1 MLWYAQVEQFHT
13 VVKGLARGPRNIMA
27 SIRNQYLRLVT
38 SNFTR
43 LTTEIDWVV
52 KARKSTAAAF
62 LSRAESADKKDLF
75 AEPRG
80 KGKPKTLKASDLCML
95 QELWGRLVPEYGELL
110 ERCNTAQ
117 KGISRARRV
126 SIAVWSPRSLPYL
139 TDKQKKWQKMD
150 GEITVRVH
158 SNASV

>member
-1 MLWYAQVEQFHT
+1 
-13 VVKGLARGPRNIMA
+13 
-27 SIRNQYLRLVT
+27 
-38 SNFTR
+38 
-43 LTTEIDWVV
+43 
-52 KARKSTAAAF
+52 
-62 LSRAESADKKDLF
+62 
-75 AEPRG
+75 
-80 KGKPKTLKASDLCML
+80 ML

-117 KGISRARRV
+117 KGTSRARRD
-126 SIAVWSPRSLPYL
+126 SIAVWSPRILPYL